1 MKKVIKLTEN
11 DFRNLVN
18 RIINEQPIGDYT
30 KDFNDASNSKYGQSV
45 GPGKFT
51 GGNITP
57 SVTMDGSLFKNGI
70 DLIDKNSEAFKSGV
84 EAIKKSIQT
93 NPGQPVIVKGGASAV
108 GSKEGYDNQALAS
121 RRAQNFVKAV
131 QPLFPNVKFNLNN
144 PEVGVATI
152 KNSPEANKE
161 QFVKL
166 FFAGSIRPGKQMA
179 AVDNTQQVYRP
190 RKGVPK
196 EETKVEDNITYVKV
210 CYWVPLKNVSTF
222 MGSVKPT
229 GAKKI

>member
-30 KDFNDASNSKYGQSV
+30 KDFNDASANKYGQSV

-51 GGNITP
+51 DGKITP

-84 EAIKKSIQT
+84 EAIKKSIQS
-93 NPGQPVIVKGGASAV
+93 NPGQPIAVIGGASAV
-108 GSKEGYDNQALAS
+108 GSKEGYDNEALAT
-121 RRAQNFVKAV
+121 RRAQNFIKSV
-131 QPLFPNVKFNLNN
+131 QSLFPNVKFNLKS
-144 PEVGVATI
+144 PVVGKSTK

-166 FFAGSIRPGKQMA
+166 FFAGSMKSGKQMP

-190 RKGVPK
+190 MKGVSK

-210 CYWVPLKNVSTF
+210 CYWVPVKNVSTF

>member
-1 MKKVIKLTEN
+1 MKKVIKLSEN
-11 DFRNLVN
+11 DLRNLVN

-30 KDFNDASNSKYGQSV
+30 KDFNDASNSKYGQSF

-51 GGNITP
+51 GGNITQ

-84 EAIKKSIQT
+84 EAIKKSIKN
-93 NPGQPVIVKGGASAV
+93 NPGQPVVVRGGASAV
-108 GSKEGYDNQALAS
+108 GSKEGYDNESLAN
-121 RRAQNFVKAV
+121 RRAQNFIKAV
-131 QPLFPNVKFNLNN
+131 QPLFSNVKFNLKS
-144 PEVGVATI
+144 PAVGVATV

-166 FFAGSIRPGKQMA
+166 FFGGSMKSGKQMP

-190 RKGVPK
+190 MKGVSK

-210 CYWVPLKNVSTF
+210 CYWVPVKNVSTF

>member
-1 MKKVIKLTEN
+1 MKRVIKLTEN
-11 DFRNLVN
+11 GFRNLVD
-18 RIINEQPIGDYT
+18 RIINEQPVGNYT
-30 KDFNDASNSKYGQSV
+30 NDFNDASNSKYGQSV
-45 GPGKFT
+45 GPGKFID
-51 GGNITP
+51 GRITP
-57 SVTMDGSLFKNGI
+57 SITMDGSLFKNGI
-70 DLIDKNSEAFKSGV
+70 DVIDKNSEAFKSGV
-84 EAIKKSIQT
+84 ESIKKSILT
-93 NPGQPVIVKGGASAV
+93 NPGQPVIVTGGASAV

-131 QPLFPNVKFNLNN
+131 QPLFPNVKFKLNN
-144 PEVGVATI
+144 PSVGVATI

-166 FFAGSIRPGKQMA
+166 FFGGSIRPGKQMP

-210 CYWVPLKNVSTF
+210 CYWVPLKDVTTF
-222 MGSVKPT
+222 MGSVKTT